1 MKKNLLYALLITAAF
16 MVSCGD
22 DEPQVDPIVGTWE
35 MFNVSGTIAE
45 SDFGY
50 LEFADQASLFGES
63 VYSFQFDADGT
74 YERLLEGVQFTNGST
89 GNLDDTG
96 EWEVDGDDLELD
108 ADGAEV
114 SGLSY
119 EYNIAELAG
128 NDLRLEYQESDEA
141 FSATKLNEW
150 IDAGI
155 LVNTSEGL
163 AFTDITQEQLDSLH
177 TNFLEP
183 INWTFSLKFD
193 KQ

>member
-16 MVSCGD
+16 LVSCGD
-22 DEPQVDPIVGTWE
+22 DEPDVSPIVGTWE
-35 MFNVSGTIAE
+35 LFNVSGTIAE

-63 VYSFQFDADGT
+63 VYQFEFDADGT
-74 YERLLEGVQFTNGST
+74 YERIIEDVQFTNGST
-89 GNLDDTG
+89 GNLDDNGT
-96 EWEVDGDDLELD
+96 WEIDNEELELD

-119 EYNIAELAG
+119 DYNIAELDG
-128 NDLRLEYQESDEA
+128 DDLRLEYEQRDEA

-150 IDAGI
+150 IEAGI
-155 LVNTSEGL
+155 LVNTAEGL
-163 AFTDITQEQLDSLH
+163 AFTGITQEQLDSLRN
-177 TNFLEP
+177 NFLET
-183 INWTFSLKFD
+183 ITYTFSLKFD